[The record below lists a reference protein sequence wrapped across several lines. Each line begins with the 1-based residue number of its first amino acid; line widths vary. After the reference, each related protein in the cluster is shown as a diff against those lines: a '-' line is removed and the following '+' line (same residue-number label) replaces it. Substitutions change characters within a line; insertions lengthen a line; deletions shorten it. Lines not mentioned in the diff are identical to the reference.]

1 MAAWNSNGL
10 TVRLVAGTTDTI
22 QFTDDVVVFTGTGA
36 KAVALPAASNPSLQL
51 GKVYHITNANTGAIT
66 LTPASGQIDGAA
78 TSPLTAGGTT
88 VSARRIVSDGT
99 MWRTIGYTA
108 GS

>member
-10 TVRLVAGTTDTI
+10 TVRLATGTTDTV

-36 KAVALPAASNPSLQL
+36 KTVTLPAANNPSLQL

-66 LTPASGQIDGAA
+66 LSAASGQIDGAA
-78 TSPLTAGGTT
+78 SVPLTAGGTT
-88 VSARRIVSDGT
+88 VSARRVVSDGT
-99 MWRTIGYTA
+99 MWRTIGYTV